1 MTRVAIVG
9 NAGGGKSTLA
19 RRLSAARGLPLYA
32 VDRLQWQPG
41 WRPTPDEA
49 FMRAQDDIL
58 QRERW
63 VLDGFGTMDAIR
75 ARFDRADTIVFVDLP
90 LWRHYW
96 WAMKRQVLCLFR
108 PRPDGPPGCPMLPV
122 TGRLL
127 RMIWDIHRNVRP
139 LLIAEI
145 ERRRPDC
152 RVIEIKSLR
161 DMRDFVRRTCQEPA
175 SAC

>member
-1 MTRVAIVG
+1 MAIVG

-32 VDRLQWQPG
+32 VDHLQWQPG
-41 WRPTPDEA
+41 WQPTLVDQ
-49 FMRAQDDIL
+49 FRRAQGEIIE
-58 QRERW
+58 RERW
-63 VLDGFGTMDAIR
+63 IFDGFGSLESIR

-90 LWRHYW
+90 LWHHHW
-96 WAMKRQVLCLFR
+96 WAMKRQFLCFFR

-127 RMIWDIHRNVRP
+127 HMMWDIHRNVRP

-152 RVIEIKSLR
+152 RVIEIKSPR
-161 DMRDFVRRTCQEPA
+161 DMRDFVHRYCPGPA
-175 SAC
+175 GAG

>member
-1 MTRVAIVG
+1 MAIVG

-32 VDRLQWQPG
+32 LDLIQWQPG
-41 WRPTPDEA
+41 WKPTPA
-49 FMRAQDDIL
+49 AQFAQAHREIIEL
-58 QRERW
+58 ERW
-63 VLDGFGTMDAIR
+63 VLDGFGDLESVR

-127 RMIWDIHRNVRP
+127 RMMWDIHRNVRP
-139 LLIAEI
+139 RLIAEI
-145 ERRRPDC
+145 KRRRPDC
-152 RVIEIKSLR
+152 RVIEIKSTR
-161 DMRDFVRRTCQEPA
+161 DMRDFVRRTCPEPA
-175 SAC
+175 GAR